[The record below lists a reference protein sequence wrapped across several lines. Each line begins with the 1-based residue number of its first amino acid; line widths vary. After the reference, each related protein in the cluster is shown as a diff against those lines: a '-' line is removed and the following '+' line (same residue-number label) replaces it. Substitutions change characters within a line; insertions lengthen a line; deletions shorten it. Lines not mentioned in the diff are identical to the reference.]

1 MLVFFSENLFLNFI
15 GNVFLFLLL
24 AIVLIFIVLI
34 LTTIK
39 VNFKYFD
46 KNYKIIIK
54 LYIFGKIRYLQVEFD
69 KTKLMQIIEQ
79 VKIKFEKNN
88 RKRIEKELFKDRRII
103 KNVIK
108 ESKIDL
114 EYLNLD
120 FSIGTEFILLT
131 TVIIT
136 TISTIFPML
145 ANKFIRKYDS
155 KNYVY
160 KFTPIYN
167 KNDIKL
173 QLDCIISIKLVHI
186 INVILSI
193 LFKKGVFKNV
203 RTSNTRFNDNCY
215 E

>member
-1 MLVFFSENLFLNFI
+1 
-15 GNVFLFLLL
+15 
-24 AIVLIFIVLI
+24 
-34 LTTIK
+34 
-39 VNFKYFD
+39 
-46 KNYKIIIK
+46 
-54 LYIFGKIRYLQVEFD
+54 LQVEFD

-88 RKRIEKELFKDRRII
+88 RKRIEKELFKDRKVI

-120 FSIGTEFILLT
+120 FSLGTEFILLT

-136 TISTIFPML
+136 TLSTIFPML

-155 KNYVY
+155 KNYIY

-167 KNDIKL
+167 KNDIRL
-173 QLDCIISIKLVHI
+173 ELDCIISIKLVHI

>member
-1 MLVFFSENLFLNFI
+1 MLVFFSENLLLNII
-15 GNVFLFLLL
+15 GNIFLFLLV
-24 AIVLIFIVLI
+24 AIVLIFVVL
-34 LTTIK
+34 LFTTIK
-39 VNFKYFD
+39 INFKYLD
-46 KNYKIIIK
+46 KKYKIIVK
-54 LYIFGKIRYLQVEFD
+54 LYFLSKLRYFKIELD
-69 KTKLMQIIEQ
+69 KDKLKPIIEQ
-79 VKIKFEKNN
+79 AKVNFEKSNN
-88 RKRIEKELFKDRRII
+88 RRIEKEIFKDRKVI

-120 FSIGTEFILLT
+120 FSLGTEFILLT

-136 TISTIFPML
+136 TLSTIFPML

-155 KNYVY
+155 KNYIY

-167 KNDIKL
+167 KNDIRL
-173 QLDCIISIKLVHI
+173 ELDCIISIKLVHI

>member
-1 MLVFFSENLFLNFI
+1 M
-15 GNVFLFLLL
+15 
-24 AIVLIFIVLI
+24 
-34 LTTIK
+34 
-39 VNFKYFD
+39 
-46 KNYKIIIK
+46 
-54 LYIFGKIRYLQVEFD
+54 
-69 KTKLMQIIEQ
+69 
-79 VKIKFEKNN
+79 
-88 RKRIEKELFKDRRII
+88 
-103 KNVIK
+103 IK

-120 FSIGTEFILLT
+120 FSLGTEFILLT

-136 TISTIFPML
+136 TLSTIFPML

-155 KNYVY
+155 KNYIY

-167 KNDIKL
+167 KNDIRL
-173 QLDCIISIKLVHI
+173 ELDCIISIKLVHI

>member
-1 MLVFFSENLFLNFI
+1 MLVFFSENLLLNII
-15 GNVFLFLLL
+15 GNIFLFLFL
-24 AIVLIFIVLI
+24 AIVLIVAILL

-39 VNFKYFD
+39 VNFKYLD
-46 KNYKIIIK
+46 KKYRIIIK
-54 LYIFGKIRYLQVEFD
+54 LYLFGKLRYLKVELD
-69 KTKLMQIIEQ
+69 KEKLISIFEQ
-79 VKIKFEKNN
+79 AKIKFEKN
-88 RKRIEKELFKDRRII
+88 RQRRIEKEIFQDRKVI

-131 TVIIT
+131 SVIIT

-155 KNYVY
+155 KKYVY

-167 KNDIKL
+167 KNDIRL
-173 QLDCIISIKLVHI
+173 ELDCIISIKLVHI

-203 RTSNTRFNDNCY
+203 RPSNTRFNDNCY

>member
-1 MLVFFSENLFLNFI
+1 MLVFFSENLLLNII
-15 GNVFLFLLL
+15 GNIFLFIFF
-24 AIVLIFIVLI
+24 AIVLIVAILL

-39 VNFKYFD
+39 VNFKYLD
-46 KNYKIIIK
+46 KKYRIIIK
-54 LYIFGKIRYLQVEFD
+54 LYLFGKLRYLKVELD
-69 KTKLMQIIEQ
+69 KEKLISIFEQ
-79 VKIKFEKNN
+79 AKIKFEKN
-88 RKRIEKELFKDRRII
+88 RQRRIEKEIFQDRKVI

-108 ESKIDL
+108 ESKIYL

-131 TVIIT
+131 SVIIT

-155 KNYVY
+155 KKYVY

-167 KNDIKL
+167 KNDIRL
-173 QLDCIISIKLVHI
+173 ELDCIISIKLVHI

-203 RTSNTRFNDNCY
+203 RPSNTRFNDNCY

>member
-1 MLVFFSENLFLNFI
+1 MLVFFSENLLLNII
-15 GNVFLFLLL
+15 GNIFLFLLV
-24 AIVLIFIVLI
+24 AIVLIFVVL
-34 LTTIK
+34 LFTTIK
-39 VNFKYFD
+39 INFKYLD
-46 KNYKIIIK
+46 KKYKIIVK
-54 LYIFGKIRYLQVEFD
+54 LYFLSKLRYFKIELD
-69 KTKLMQIIEQ
+69 KDKLKPIIEQ
-79 VKIKFEKNN
+79 AKVNFEKSNN
-88 RKRIEKELFKDRRII
+88 RRIEKEIFKDRKVI

-120 FSIGTEFILLT
+120 FSLGTEFILLT

-136 TISTIFPML
+136 TLSTIFPML

-167 KNDIKL
+167 KNDIRL
-173 QLDCIISIKLVHI
+173 ELDCIISIKLVHI